1 MYTRKKTLDLDCP
14 LRLAMGF
21 IGSKW
26 KPCLLFELRKG
37 PLRPSQLHKLLK
49 EAPPRVL
56 NQTLKELE
64 EDGFVSKKIY
74 PELTPKSEY
83 SITDIGVSFLPVI
96 DTMFEWGKQY
106 RDSIINTAK

>member
-1 MYTRKKTLDLDCP
+1 
-14 LRLAMGF
+14 
-21 IGSKW
+21 
-26 KPCLLFELRKG
+26 
-37 PLRPSQLHKLLK
+37 LK
-49 EAPPRVL
+49 ETPSRVL

-74 PELTPKSEY
+74 PELSPRSEY

>member
-49 EAPPRVL
+49 E
-56 NQTLKELE
+56 TLKELE

-74 PELTPKSEY
+74 PELPPRSEY

>member
-1 MYTRKKTLDLDCP
+1 
-14 LRLAMGF
+14 
-21 IGSKW
+21 
-26 KPCLLFELRKG
+26 
-37 PLRPSQLHKLLK
+37 LK
-49 EAPPRVL
+49 ETPSRVL

-74 PELTPKSEY
+74 PELPPRSEY